1 MMNRL
6 ALLAALAPLIGVA
19 PARAA
24 APTVPHAAASP
35 TVTHAAGPLTRVN
48 LQTAFAADTLAQA
61 RYLSFAAKADQEG
74 YPRVA
79 RIFRAAARS
88 ELARARNHAETLRHL
103 GGEATTPPPAPVT
116 VNGTRQNLLDTLAH
130 ENAERLGSY
139 PRLVQQ
145 ARAEGQPEAV
155 LSFTLAHLAEAGL
168 VRLYQEALAD
178 FGGMRAPGEVIHV
191 CRTCGHVERE
201 GAPARC
207 RVCLADGDAFEPVS

>member
-1 MMNRL
+1 MTNRL
-6 ALLAALAPLIGVA
+6 ALLAVLAPLLGAA

-24 APTVPHAAASP
+24 APAAPQVAAP
-35 TVTHAAGPLTRVN
+35 VTRAN
-48 LQTAFAADTLAQA
+48 LQAAFAADTHAQA
-61 RYLSFAAKADQEG
+61 RYLAFAAKADQEG

-88 ELARARNHAETLRHL
+88 ELARARSHAETLRHL
-103 GGEATTPPPAPVT
+103 GGEATTPPPAPAT

-130 ENAERLGSY
+130 ENAERLGAY

-155 LSFTLAHLAEAGL
+155 LSFTLAHSAEAGL

-178 FGGMRAPGEVIHV
+178 LGGMRAPGEVIHV
-191 CRTCGHVERE
+191 CKTCGHVERQ

-207 RVCLADGDAFEPVS
+207 PVCLSGPDAFEKVS